1 MIESTRPMRDG
12 KLPFVLGYVGI
23 NADFP
28 SMTNMEIVPG
38 TIGHIVDGYGPM
50 DMSGTTTTSGFAVVN
65 YTGYTSRTVYSGL
78 YDYEVFFTP
87 QFGAVVFQDDVI
99 NKKWTGVTYT
109 LDAPATQETNGGSPT
124 PYDQTF
130 TYTFTSAND
139 PDVSSASY
147 VPPTQDIQ
155 YVDGIEYLSVGVYG
169 GGSTVVVTNSGNP
182 IISWNLTA
190 VSAPP

>member
-1 MIESTRPMRDG
+1 MIQSTRPMRDG
-12 KLPFVLGYVGI
+12 KLPFQLGNVGI

-28 SMTNMEIVPG
+28 SMTNMEIISG
-38 TIGHIVDGYGPM
+38 GIGYIVDGYGPI
-50 DMSGTTTTSGFAVVN
+50 DASGTATFSGYAIIT
-65 YTGYTSRTVYSGL
+65 YWGYSSRTVTSGS
-78 YDYEVFFTP
+78 DYEIFFTP
-87 QFGAVVFQDDVI
+87 QFQVNVSQDDVI

-155 YVDGIEYLSVGVYG
+155 YVDGTEYLSVGVYG
-169 GGSTVVVTNSGNP
+169 GGTTVVVTNAGNP

>member
-12 KLPFVLGYVGI
+12 KLPFQLGNVGI

-28 SMTNMEIVPG
+28 SMTNMEIIPG
-38 TIGHIVDGYGPM
+38 GIGYIVDGYGPI
-50 DMSGTTTTSGFAVVN
+50 DASGTATFSGYAIIT
-65 YTGYTSRTVYSGL
+65 YWGYSSRTVTSGS
-78 YDYEVFFTP
+78 DYEIFFTP
-87 QFGAVVFQDDVI
+87 QFQVNVSQDDVI

-109 LDAPATQETNGGSPT
+109 LDAPATQVTNGGSPT

-130 TYTFTSAND
+130 LYTFTSAND

-155 YVDGIEYLSVGVYG
+155 YVDGTEYLSVGVYG
-169 GGSTVVVTNSGNP
+169 GGTTTVVTNSGNP
-182 IISWNLTA
+182 IVTWNITA
-190 VSAPP
+190 VSPPP